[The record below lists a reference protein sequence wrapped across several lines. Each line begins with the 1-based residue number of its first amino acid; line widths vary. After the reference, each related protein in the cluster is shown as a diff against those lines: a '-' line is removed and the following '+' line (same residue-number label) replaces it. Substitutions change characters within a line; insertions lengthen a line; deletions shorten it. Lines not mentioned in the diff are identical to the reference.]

1 MDSVWGTVVQNQGLE
16 WPLKSLGAWDVAW
29 GPACCQEVP
38 GRTGH
43 MVSWAILWVIYE
55 KDIHFR
61 EVTSHNFKELHIYVF
76 FRSLRKFFE
85 TQFIFPLMWEQQNQ
99 TETFF
104 LTYLPFIWG
113 TCWPFYLCW
122 NQNPFHLRSVLV
134 QCYWASM
141 WGCFPLCLLPPSVL
155 TFLSTDEKPGTHE
168 LGPTASQPA
177 SVYWAPAG
185 CMTSPWA
192 PVWDADGPNILCSES
207 WLPTVLQGCVG
218 LGHSNS
224 RQTGLANSNQ
234 KDELAWEF
242 GILRGKERNKV
253 LAARI

>member
-1 MDSVWGTVVQNQGLE
+1 MSHEVEAKRFENRMDSVWGTVVQNQGLE

-29 GPACCQEVP
+29 GPACCLEVP

-104 LTYLPFIWG
+104 FNLLAIHMGYLLTL
-113 TCWPFYLCW
+113 LS
-122 NQNPFHLRSVLV
+122 LLKSE
-134 QCYWASM
+134 S
-141 WGCFPLCLLPPSVL
+141 FPSEECAGAMLLGFDVRLFSPLSPSPICPHISEYRWKAWHSWV
-155 TFLSTDEKPGTHE
+155 
-168 LGPTASQPA
+168 GPHSQPA
-177 SVYWAPAG
+177 S
-185 CMTSPWA
+185 
-192 PVWDADGPNILCSES
+192 
-207 WLPTVLQGCVG
+207 
-218 LGHSNS
+218 
-224 RQTGLANSNQ
+224 
-234 KDELAWEF
+234 
-242 GILRGKERNKV
+242 
-253 LAARI
+253 